1 MEKTTLYIEE
11 DIKCTYYPATHNMCI
26 ENELT
31 GECIVLNY
39 SRWAKVYEWFRA
51 VTRNREG

>member
-1 MEKTTLYIEE
+1 MEKTTLYIED

-39 SRWAKVYEWFRA
+39 SRWAKVYEWFRT